1 MDPQHHAKFQEGR
14 MEGCTDPILRDPSGQ
29 GQGSK
34 KEKKKKFFIKITR
47 DFSSNATKSAANCGF
62 GYRY

>member
-34 KEKKKKFFIKITR
+34 KEKKR
-47 DFSSNATKSAANCGF
+47 SFSSK
-62 GYRY
+62 